1 MKSSTKLLKLIQ
13 AVEEAK
19 AAKKVA
25 DNAVKKAEE
34 AIIKMMGDIV
44 TTTVEK
50 DGTVYTVTL
59 SDNCRYVLT
68 EDGKRKMLN
77 EVPYDSTLWDKKP
90 DVGMIQKDDNLK
102 DFVIRKDFAPKV
114 LITKK
119 DGQK

>member
-1 MKSSTKLLKLIQ
+1 MKSSTKLLKLIK

-19 AAKKVA
+19 VAKKVA

-77 EVPYDSTLWDKKP
+77 EVPYDSPLWDKKP

-119 DGQK
+119 DEQK